1 MDDFPLNEWKDSWV
15 EGVVK
20 EKSVTVPWKE
30 GLHARPAARLVQQ
43 ARVFKAKIEL
53 KYRGNVANA
62 RSIISILLLCAT
74 LGSTISIEVSGEDE
88 EQAME
93 AIEAAFS
100 EQNSSS

>member
-1 MDDFPLNEWKDSWV
+1 M
-15 EGVVK
+15 K

-30 GLHARPAARLVQQ
+30 GLHARPAARLVQR
-43 ARVFKAKIEL
+43 ARAFKANIEL

-74 LGSTISIEVSGEDE
+74 LGSTINIEVSGEDE

-93 AIEAAFS
+93 AIEAAFG
-100 EQNSSS
+100 EQESNS

>member
-1 MDDFPLNEWKDSWV
+1 M
-15 EGVVK
+15 K
-20 EKSVTVPWKE
+20 EKSITVPWKE

-43 ARVFKAKIEL
+43 AKAFKAKIEL
-53 KYRGNVANA
+53 KYQGNVANA

-74 LGSTISIEVSGEDE
+74 LGSTLNIEISGEDE

-100 EQNSSS
+100 DQETGS

>member
-1 MDDFPLNEWKDSWV
+1 M
-15 EGVVK
+15 
-20 EKSVTVPWKE
+20 PWKE
-30 GLHARPAARLVQQ
+30 GLHARPAARLVQR
-43 ARVFKAKIEL
+43 ARAFRANIQL

-74 LGSTISIEVSGEDE
+74 LGSTINIEVSGEDE

-100 EQNSSS
+100 EQESNS